1 MKQYIDKSVLVEK
14 IEKRIKETE
23 TMNVNNKCWA
33 RKISRIE
40 KELNIINNII

>member
-23 TMNVNNKCWA
+23 SMD
-33 RKISRIE
+33 
-40 KELNIINNII
+40 LNDQF